1 MNRPAETSDAATR
14 KKAGARARALALR
27 DAIPPD
33 ERARRSE
40 ELCTRLTTCCAQAL
54 RPGALV
60 AVYCAMGSEPDLAT
74 FVHEALERGCRVCV
88 PCMMRAAEAAGAPD
102 PTRPSATSARVRM
115 TFFEVDRATF
125 DAREAAFI
133 AAPAKAIASCDP
145 ALAPL
150 RAVDPCDIDV
160 MAVPLVAFDDNGCRL
175 GYGGGNYD
183 RFLGNLRDDAIVMGI
198 AFAEQRFDNLPVEAP
213 RPCRSPA
220 SNSVEVEKAS
230 TSRSP
235 TEQLPFT
242 RKRSGRWF

>member
-1 MNRPAETSDAATR
+1 
-14 KKAGARARALALR
+14 
-27 DAIPPD
+27 
-33 ERARRSE
+33 
-40 ELCTRLTTCCAQAL
+40 
-54 RPGALV
+54 
-60 AVYCAMGSEPDLAT
+60 MGSEPDLAT

-198 AFAEQRFDNLPVEAP
+198 AFAEQRFDNLPVEAHDVPLP
-213 RPCRSPA
+213 RIEFC
-220 SNSVEVEKAS
+220 
-230 TSRSP
+230 
-235 TEQLPFT
+235 
-242 RKRSGRWF
+242 